1 MFNTLIHLLF
11 FHKADGFA
19 RPLRIFQE
27 VPEGL
32 QKYIFNSS
40 ESYIKL
46 SAKFIDK
53 YMPSADGTFVKVYL
67 LGLKQCGERTPLDS
81 AGLASVLDILESDV
95 LRAWKYWEKC
105 GVVRLEGTAELTV
118 TFLSLDEPVREVQHV
133 ITPQKPSYSSSEIA
147 KYASDHAEMRE
158 LLRHAEK
165 VLQKSL
171 SSNDQSTIFG
181 FHDWLGLP
189 VEVISLL
196 LTYCAS
202 VNKKSMRSI
211 ELMAISWS
219 EQGINSLEKAE
230 QYLAILQENNSKI
243 NSYKRAIG
251 IFGRVLTKAE
261 LDYLSNWAYKLSS
274 PIELVKLAAEITAL
288 NTGKT
293 SLPYMNT
300 MLQEWYSKGIKTAA
314 DARAMRNEFKN
325 KTAAVNSGGK
335 SKFSDYS
342 MKTTYDYEA
351 IEQAAL
357 NFKKKRQ
364 EGDK

>member
-1 MFNTLIHLLF
+1 M
-11 FHKADGFA
+11 
-19 RPLRIFQE
+19 
-27 VPEGL
+27 
-32 QKYIFNSS
+32 QKYILNAP
-40 ESYIKL
+40 ESYVKL
-46 SAKFIDK
+46 SSKFIDK
-53 YMPSADGTFVKVYL
+53 FMPSADGTFVKVYL
-67 LGLKQCGERTPLDS
+67 LGLKQCGEAAPLDNAGIAS
-81 AGLASVLDILESDV
+81 ALDILESDV
-95 LRAWKYWEKC
+95 IRAWKYWEKC
-105 GVVRLEGTAELTV
+105 GTVRLEGTSI
-118 TFLSLDEPVREVQHV
+118 TFLSPDEPTHAPQPA

-158 LLRHAEK
+158 LLRHAER
-165 VLQKSL
+165 VLEKSL
-171 SSNDQSTIFG
+171 SSNDQSTIFS

-196 LTYCAS
+196 LVYCAS

-219 EQGINSLEKAE
+219 EQEINTLEKAE

-261 LDYLSNWAYKLSS
+261 LDYLSSWAYKLSS
-274 PIELVKLAAEITAL
+274 PTELVKLAAEITAL

-300 MLQEWYSKGIKTAA
+300 MLRDWHSKGIKTAA
-314 DARAMRNEFKN
+314 DARAMRNEFKSKN
-325 KTAAVNSGGK
+325 QAPAAKNGN
-335 SKFSDYS
+335 KFSDYS

-351 IEQAAL
+351 IERAAL
-357 NFKKKRQ
+357 NFKKKKQ
-364 EGDK
+364 EGEK